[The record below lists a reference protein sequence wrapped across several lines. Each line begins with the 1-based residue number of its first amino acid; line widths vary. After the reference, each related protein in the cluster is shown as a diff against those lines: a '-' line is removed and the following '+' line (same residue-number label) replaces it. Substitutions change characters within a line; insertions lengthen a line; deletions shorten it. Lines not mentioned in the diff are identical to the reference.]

1 MWRFLNRATW
11 KVKGLI
17 EIMKEIYLDNSATTK
32 VCDASCEKA
41 IYMMST
47 NYGNPSSLHS
57 KGLDAENVLDEARDI
72 IAKKISAEAKEIYF
86 TSGGTEAN
94 NLAVIGTCRRLKSRG
109 NKIVTTAIEHSS
121 VMESAKE
128 MEKEGFEVVYV
139 APGTDGKVSE
149 QVLADAIDERTI
161 LVSVMMVNN
170 ETGARQPVES
180 VKKII
185 KEKKSP
191 ALFHVDAV
199 QAFCKTDVNVKK
211 IQCDLMSIT
220 AHKVHGPKGIGAL
233 FVSKN
238 AKIKPILFGGEQ
250 QKKIRPGTESTPLI
264 AAFAAA
270 VSMSSAHDTI
280 EDLRKYCLQKITS
293 IPDIM
298 LNSPVDSIGVLNFS
312 VLGIKSETLLH
323 FLSKKNIFVSSSSA
337 CARGKKSYVLKSMG
351 LEDGLIDSA
360 IRVSFSRYNTTED
373 IDILIDKIQS
383 AQAQLVKIK
392 K

>member
-1 MWRFLNRATW
+1 M
-11 KVKGLI
+11 KGLNDF
-17 EIMKEIYLDNSATTK
+17 MQEIYLDNSATTK
-32 VCDASCEKA
+32 VCDVACEKA

-57 KGLDAENVLDEARDI
+57 KGLNAENVLDDAREI
-72 IAKKISAEAKEIYF
+72 IAKKICAEAKEIYF

-94 NLAVIGTCRRLKSRG
+94 NLAVIGTCKKLKSRG
-109 NKIVTTAIEHSS
+109 NKIVTTALEHSS
-121 VMESAKE
+121 VIESTQE

-139 APGTDGKVSE
+139 APGKDGKISE
-149 QVLADAIDERTI
+149 QALSDAIDERTI

-180 VKKII
+180 VKRII
-185 KEKKSP
+185 KEKNSS

-220 AHKVHGPKGIGAL
+220 AHKIHGPKGVGAL

-270 VSMSSAHDTI
+270 VSMDSAESTI
-280 EDLRKYCLQKITS
+280 ENLRQYCMQKITA
-293 IPDIM
+293 IPEIV
-298 LNSPVDSIGVLNFS
+298 LNSPTDSVGVLNFS
-312 VLGIKSETLLH
+312 VPGIKSETLLH
-323 FLSKKNIFVSSSSA
+323 FLSEKNIFVSSSSA
-337 CARGKKSYVLKSMG
+337 CAKGKKSYVLKSMG
-351 LEDGLIDSA
+351 LDDNVIDSA

-373 IDILIDKIQS
+373 IDSLLDEIQR
-383 AQAQLVKIK
+383 AQTQLVKMKI
-392 K
+392 